1 MVSAAFSRFAWSFC
15 AAWALCAGA
24 GAYGQN
30 LAPESVPSLTQPD
43 FPQEK
48 LSVSERPHPEYD
60 QVGYRFASY
69 ILKPTISVSEAL
81 DSNILGSSSFER
93 SDFFTSVKPSISL
106 DSDWRTNAISLY
118 AEGDI
123 AKYARYTSENVDN
136 FLVRVSGRLDIE
148 RGQTLTL
155 DASYQ
160 VEHESRYSPESQA
173 AVSLAGGG
181 TYALHPTEYAL
192 TTAQLTYVYAPSRLG
207 FEIAASVNNFA
218 FTNEPT
224 LNGGLAINADRNR
237 NEFLV
242 TPRVSYEL
250 TPGYQVF
257 VEGWGNRREYDSTF
271 DATPGRF
278 KRSSTGYAVAAGGE
292 VKIGDVV
299 TGELYVGYQDQMYD
313 DNRLS
318 SNAGVYLG
326 GSVLWNITPLTSLKF
341 AVTRSI
347 QETILL
353 GSSGFWD
360 TEINVKAE
368 HELLRNIVL
377 TAEAGYSINDY
388 QGIAR
393 NDTTVSGALGARW
406 KFTQVYSV
414 GVSGEIQ
421 HRSSDLNIN
430 SFTRALVAVDVRAAF

>member
-1 MVSAAFSRFAWSFC
+1 MASSGFSRFVWSFS
-15 AAWALCAGA
+15 AAWVLCTGA

-30 LAPESVPSLTQPD
+30 LPPESVPSLTQPD

-69 ILKPTISVSEAL
+69 IFKPTISFSETL

-93 SDFFTSVKPSISL
+93 SDFFTSVKPSVSI
-106 DSDWRTNAISLY
+106 DSDWRTNAISFY

-123 AKYARYTSENVDN
+123 ARYARYTSENVDN
-136 FLVRVSGRLDIE
+136 FLIRGSGRLDIE

-160 VEHESRYSPESQA
+160 VGHESRYSPESQA
-173 AVSLAGGG
+173 AVSFAGGG
-181 TYALHPTEYAL
+181 TYALHPTEFAL
-192 TTAQLTYVYAPSRLG
+192 STAQLTYVYSPSRLG
-207 FEIAASVNNFA
+207 FEVAASINNYA
-218 FTNEPT
+218 FTNERT
-224 LNGGLAINADRNR
+224 LNGGLAINGDRNR
-237 NEFLV
+237 SEFVV

-250 TPGYQVF
+250 TPGYQIF
-257 VEGWGNRREYDSTF
+257 IEGWGNRREYDSTF

-299 TGELYVGYQDQMYD
+299 TGELYVGYQNQIYD
-313 DNRLS
+313 DERLA

-326 GSVLWNITPLTSLKF
+326 GSVLWNVTPLTSLKF
-341 AVTRSI
+341 AVTRSV
-347 QETILL
+347 QETILP

-360 TEINVKAE
+360 TEINVTAE

-377 TAEAGYSINDY
+377 TAQAGYSINHY
-388 QGIAR
+388 QGISR
-393 NDTTVSGALGARW
+393 DDTTVSGALGARW

-421 HRSSDLNIN
+421 HRSSNLNVN
-430 SFTRALVAVDVRAAF
+430 SFTRALIAVDVRAAF

>member
-1 MVSAAFSRFAWSFC
+1 MVSAGFGRFVWSFC
-15 AAWALCAGA
+15 AAWVLCAGA

-43 FPQEK
+43 FPQAK

-69 ILKPTISVSEAL
+69 ILKPTIAVSETL
-81 DSNILGSSSFER
+81 DSNILGSSSFEQ
-93 SDFFTSVKPSISL
+93 SDFFTSVKPSVSL
-106 DSDWRTNAISLY
+106 DSDWRSNAISFY

-123 AKYARYTSENVDN
+123 ARYARYTSENVDN
-136 FLVRVSGRLDIE
+136 FLLRGSGRLDIE
-148 RGQTLTL
+148 REQTLTL

-181 TYALHPTEYAL
+181 NYAIHPTEYAL
-192 TTAQLTYVYAPSRLG
+192 TTAQLTYVYSPSRLG

-218 FTNEPT
+218 FNNEQT
-224 LNGGLAINADRNR
+224 LNGGLAINSDRNR
-237 NEFLV
+237 NEFVV

-257 VEGWGNRREYDSTF
+257 VEGWGNRREYDSKF
-271 DATPGRF
+271 DATPGHF
-278 KRSSTGYAVAAGGE
+278 QRSSSGYAVATGGE
-292 VKIGDVV
+292 VNIGDVL
-299 TGELYVGYQDQMYD
+299 TGELYIGYQDQMYD
-313 DNRLS
+313 DDRLS

-326 GSVLWNITPLTSLKF
+326 GSVLWNITPLTSLRLT
-341 AVTRSI
+341 VTRSI
-347 QETILL
+347 QETILV

-360 TEINVKAE
+360 TEINVTAE
-368 HELLRNIVL
+368 HELLRNIIL
-377 TAEAGYSINDY
+377 TAQVGYSINDY
-388 QGIAR
+388 QGIDR
-393 NDTTVSGALGARW
+393 NDSTVAGALGARW

-421 HRSSDLNIN
+421 HRSSNLDVN
-430 SFTRALVAVDVRAAF
+430 SFTRALVAVDLRAGF